1 MNHHAPVEDVI
12 LAKTQDFETFDMS
25 IVTFQTL
32 ESASCKTQ
40 QNQHCVYF
48 LTSSLSL
55 LLSAEPSSF
64 PLLTLEDEGIFTTS
78 SSAATT
84 PQSQD
89 TTIQE
94 VNILPNE
101 ASPEDEGTANTT
113 DA

>member
-1 MNHHAPVEDVI
+1 MISV
-12 LAKTQDFETFDMS
+12 LTK
-25 IVTFQTL
+25 IVLIFWTVAF
-32 ESASCKTQ
+32 
-40 QNQHCVYF
+40 
-48 LTSSLSL
+48 SLF
-55 LLSAEPSSF
+55 LSAEPTSF
-64 PLLTLEDEGIFTTS
+64 PLLSLEDEGIFTTS

-101 ASPEDEGTANTT
+101 ASPEDERRDNTT